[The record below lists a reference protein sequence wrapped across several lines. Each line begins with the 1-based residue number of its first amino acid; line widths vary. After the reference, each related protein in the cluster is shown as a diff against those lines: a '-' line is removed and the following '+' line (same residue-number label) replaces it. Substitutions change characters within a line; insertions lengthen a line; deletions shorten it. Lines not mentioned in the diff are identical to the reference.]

1 MPNAAN
7 GSPKYDF
14 KHVGNPRVNDDKIKS
29 MTANGPLLVAQDQLM
44 AAMAPGAFDT
54 SAHAPAVTIESS
66 DLFALLGPHLSLSA
80 DVAKKGIHFITKPAF
95 WALLFEAMDN
105 TGNEWPALPGGRDE
119 IMPKLAGTLA
129 KIIIDVPIDK
139 RTIDTGDV
147 MYDGDPNDAGTG
159 TWFDKCTPAMLMEG
173 GGSMEVLAQL
183 KALIPNHYNKD
194 ADAGRGSDEFKAVV
208 AQIESAV
215 GRDVSQATPQV
226 QAAAVVTFF
235 KRTRP
240 PAGLTPYNTEPML
253 EIERRAAPTIAA
265 RFEPLFLTGWRRA
278 YTTLDKL
285 WPQTVNDIVTETLAL
300 ATSLG
305 VATQAEGLT
314 PHAMAALVTALNE
327 YKAFATSA
335 TNAARTAEVVKA
347 HKRAANGKTGEASP
361 EEQAQM
367 QADTKFQAFKKMI
380 AAVDVNDHAQIAKKM
395 LTAEHPAGLL
405 FLKAA
410 TGTGDRRGAGWC
422 AGTADGCAI
431 FRSRRRPDRLS
442 RRR

>member
-1 MPNAAN
+1 
-7 GSPKYDF
+7 
-14 KHVGNPRVNDDKIKS
+14 
-29 MTANGPLLVAQDQLM
+29 
-44 AAMAPGAFDT
+44 
-54 SAHAPAVTIESS
+54 
-66 DLFALLGPHLSLSA
+66 
-80 DVAKKGIHFITKPAF
+80 
-95 WALLFEAMDN
+95 
-105 TGNEWPALPGGRDE
+105 
-119 IMPKLAGTLA
+119 
-129 KIIIDVPIDK
+129 
-139 RTIDTGDV
+139 
-147 MYDGDPNDAGTG
+147 
-159 TWFDKCTPAMLMEG
+159 
-173 GGSMEVLAQL
+173 
-183 KALIPNHYNKD
+183 
-194 ADAGRGSDEFKAVV
+194 
-208 AQIESAV
+208 
-215 GRDVSQATPQV
+215 VSQATPQV